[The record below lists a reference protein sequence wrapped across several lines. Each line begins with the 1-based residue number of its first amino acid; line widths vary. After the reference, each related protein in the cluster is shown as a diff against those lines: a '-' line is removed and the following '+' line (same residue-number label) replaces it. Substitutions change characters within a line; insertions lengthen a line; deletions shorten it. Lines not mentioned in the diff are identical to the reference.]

1 VNDAGLD
8 GADPARPA
16 NRWQHLNTDL
26 GFVARELLPPYAVDT
41 RCVGDL
47 ALSLGCGLGLSVPV
61 IRSVPSP
68 AAAQLRSLVLEGR
81 GQYHSWLRG
90 QGEVLMCVLSTHS
103 MAMTCTA
110 VGLVRARHGAAGGVS
125 GGCDGW
131 DVRTP
136 LHAFFER
143 SLVLQAPP
151 KPQRRC
157 LALLPWWVYHLN
169 RSLTRSRQR
178 CV

>member
-1 VNDAGLD
+1 
-8 GADPARPA
+8 
-16 NRWQHLNTDL
+16 
-26 GFVARELLPPYAVDT
+26 
-41 RCVGDL
+41 VGDL
-47 ALSLGCGLGLSVPV
+47 ALSLGLACPGRGPSAPFRHRLPRNFAPSSVEMLGW
-61 IRSVPSP
+61 
-68 AAAQLRSLVLEGR
+68 R